1 VPGDGARASLL
12 LAQAIQRSS
21 AANVRVLHVFAAA
34 DERPLDQAVGSLAR
48 SAMQESDSCRMR
60 AVGVAGNATVDEVAA
75 ICRDELLSSDDAPEV
90 LYRDAVRHVPQIEVA
105 AGDPQAPT
113 INFRIGGA
121 YLLVGGLG
129 EVGCAIAERLARE
142 YRARIAIIGRSDPR
156 GPALERLHRL
166 REAGIHVHY
175 EACDLNDRLGLERA
189 MAAIH
194 AGLGRLHGVMHL
206 ARTVED
212 SLLVRKTASSVAR
225 VMAAKVEGSI
235 MLDTVLAG
243 EELDWFVL
251 CSSLAAWLG
260 LAGGGDYALACAF
273 QSGFA
278 RLRQQKVEA
287 GERHGRTVSICWPQ
301 WQHDRYL
308 NPAKLRRLAAEG
320 LQTIDARD
328 GLRIIVQ
335 ALQSRGNEV
344 AAIKGSEPAFRRL
357 ALAYR
362 ADTMATVP
370 AAAVPV
376 EEGDIAGELQAMSD
390 AELAA
395 YLEHLAAFEAK
406 AAPVPAVAPAPP
418 AEADEGI
425 EAVVV
430 DTICS
435 FLKLPAERFGPDS
448 EFAEFGLDSIK
459 ALHVAERLQKRLAVQ
474 IDPAMFYEFPRIGA
488 FARAV
493 AARAGGAQERVQR

>member
-1 VPGDGARASLL
+1 
-12 LAQAIQRSS
+12 
-21 AANVRVLHVFAAA
+21 VLHVFAAA

-48 SAMQESDSCRMR
+48 SAMQESASCRMR
-60 AVGVAGNATVDEVAA
+60 AVGVAGPATVEEVAA

-90 LYRDAVRHVPQIEVA
+90 LYRDAVRYAPQIEAA
-105 AGDPQAPT
+105 AGDPQAPS

-156 GPALERLHRL
+156 GPALERLHKL
-166 REAGIHVHY
+166 REAGIQVHY

-189 MAAIH
+189 MAAIR
-194 AGLGRLHGVMHL
+194 ADLGRLHGVMHL

-235 MLDTVLAG
+235 MLDAVLAG

-344 AAIKGSEPAFRRL
+344 AAVKGSEPAFRRL
-357 ALAYR
+357 TLAYR
-362 ADTMATVP
+362 ADTMSTVL
-370 AAAVPV
+370 AAAPV
-376 EEGDIAGELQAMSD
+376 EEDDVAAELQAMSD

-406 AAPVPAVAPAPP
+406 PVPAAAVAPAPP
-418 AEADEGI
+418 AEPDESI
-425 EAVVV
+425 EDAVV

-435 FLKLPAERFGPDS
+435 FLKLPPERFGPES

-474 IDPAMFYEFPRIGA
+474 VDPAMFYEFPRIGA

-493 AARAGGAQERVQR
+493 AARAGGTQERVQR